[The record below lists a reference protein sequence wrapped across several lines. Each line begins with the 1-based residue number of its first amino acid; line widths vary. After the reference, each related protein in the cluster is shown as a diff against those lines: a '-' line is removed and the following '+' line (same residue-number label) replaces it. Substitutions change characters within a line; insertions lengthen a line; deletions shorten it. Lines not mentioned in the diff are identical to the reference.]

1 MDYIKE
7 LANQVSKE
15 VLCETK
21 IDVRIKFYTQLLKEF
36 EEELKEY
43 QNDGIDDSY
52 TRLKKDKIIEFKAK
66 IEVLN
71 DIKI

>member
-52 TRLKKDKIIEFKAK
+52 TRFKKDKIIEFKAK